1 MSQVRLTQIVRLKEQ
16 KAKKYRSCDAYWL
29 LVIVDFMSAAQEQE
43 IRVDGLC
50 ISSAVFG
57 KIIVYKPNFDH
68 ILDVTVI

>member
-1 MSQVRLTQIVRLKEQ
+1 VAAGPKVSGEAKE
-16 KAKKYRSCDAYWL
+16 YRSCDAYWL

-43 IRVDGLC
+43 IRVDGLR
-50 ISSAVFG
+50 ISSAVFE